1 MQNEKL
7 LKWIN
12 ERNMND
18 IYQCSYCKYIKKLR
32 AWEMKKVKVFWK
44 VLKKSCHQQKLMWI
58 RSSFKTWILLRSFG
72 LFAKENTCTTM
83 NTRMFISSSKEP
95 LPYVETQSLCRIT
108 QFPLTRIS
116 TYTDFSLCMRY
127 WGNATLV
134 ETLLSI
140 VPHTIFA

>member
-12 ERNMND
+12 EKNMND

-72 LFAKENTCTTM
+72 FFAKENTCTTLVTQPMLQHRPNRTELRLMDSYILYIFKIAPNLYNNNHLMM
-83 NTRMFISSSKEP
+83 NMW
-95 LPYVETQSLCRIT
+95 LNQ
-108 QFPLTRIS
+108 LTNINKK
-116 TYTDFSLCMRY
+116 LHMR
-127 WGNATLV
+127 
-134 ETLLSI
+134 EKS
-140 VPHTIFA
+140 

>member
-7 LKWIN
+7 LKWII
-12 ERNMND
+12 EKNMND

-72 LFAKENTCTTM
+72 FFCQRKFLYVPL
-83 NTRMFISSSKEP
+83 NTRMFVSLSKEP
-95 LPYVETQSLCRIT
+95 FSYVKHQQPHSSFLAWGANSLECKEFQPAWRNIWS
-108 QFPLTRIS
+108 LTKKII
-116 TYTDFSLCMRY
+116 LC
-127 WGNATLV
+127 WADKKG
-134 ETLLSI
+134 
-140 VPHTIFA
+140 